1 MTSPATIDGSFES
14 TPGSRFHLVGPTLDT
29 DRAIGGASVSY
40 VFSNWQAGLN
50 LDASRGQNSM
60 TEAATISLSS
70 RF

>member
-1 MTSPATIDGSFES
+1 MLFPWSAV
-14 TPGSRFHLVGPTLDT
+14 VGQDALKHALMLCAI